1 MQPSDLMYR
10 NVDCLVSPLPIHHY
24 LSPAGFH
31 QGVAEGG
38 VRKVSGA
45 AGAEE
50 QRVEMRRGIVS
61 ERCLALIGC
70 LPPLHSPLGPP
81 RLQNY
86 SELISIT

>member
-10 NVDCLVSPLPIHHY
+10 NVDCPVCPLPIHPY
-24 LSPAGFH
+24 LPPAGFH
-31 QGVAEGG
+31 RGVVEGG

-50 QRVEMRRGIVS
+50 QRVEIRRGISS
-61 ERCLALIGC
+61 ERCLAPIGR